1 MAPQLGQEAILNGK
15 PVRWSGDDYGW
26 QSTGS
31 YDKLDK
37 KGEFKLGS
45 SLARR
50 AAQAFEQAEDFRHSV
65 FGTPSPDSVS
75 GRIISK
81 LDSLVE
87 AFPLTQGEDIAMGHA
102 GDLAGKL
109 GISPALGAL
118 ALGTVLPGP
127 GEGKAVS
134 RVGNYTSPAQRAAIK
149 ARARRTPT
157 SRVGPNSQWDNPLT
171 PEQKQLAQA
180 DAVRNSQRAVSR
192 NNDAIADVINP
203 DSPAARIRAHI
214 GDRPNRRVPKDDR
227 GGPAWISNKDGT
239 YTNQSGVDIAE
250 QSSIKNPKDRQWPN
264 EERKPFVETAPDN
277 REPSIMPPGPGKR
290 PASQSQFDAPYDSQS
305 SRGNGP
311 EPTRVFK
318 PDDLPR
324 KELDIPDVKPSD
336 LAKPRGDG
344 NQYGNFEQVAGLR
357 EGWSRSGG
365 QFITDNQQARR
376 QGRDKTRQIA
386 VDKQTP
392 NFDEVRSQVDWADG
406 DPDKLD
412 AIARR
417 LGVEPNKYASKT
429 KTAILKRLNKLE
441 NDPKARKA
449 LEADWDWENLRGE
462 DLTEARRLSE
472 LATERKGELVRPQV
486 GEYFQGA
493 DVPRNIQDRLDNLA
507 NDGQRPSQA
516 RSQKR
521 NRSKERGL
529 DDGKVKPSR
538 STERAEELTTKSDK
552 EILEN
557 IEKYLDVPE
566 SARDHRRRVR
576 SQRPL
581 RDRSLRTKQV
591 TYL

>member
-26 QSTGS
+26 QSTAS

-134 RVGNYTSPAQRAAIK
+134 RVGKAGRKGSRISPER
-149 ARARRTPT
+149 
-157 SRVGPNSQWDNPLT
+157 
-171 PEQKQLAQA
+171 
-180 DAVRNSQRAVSR
+180 
-192 NNDAIADVINP
+192 
-203 DSPAARIRAHI
+203 AARIAQEMET
-214 GDRPNRRVPKDDR
+214 RPVVRDPATGKRTSYGTVDQ
-227 GGPAWISNKDGT
+227 GGRAWIRDKGKNT
-239 YTNQSGVDIAE
+239 YTLQTGEDIVGNQGPINDRSGYPTPRPHD
-250 QSSIKNPKDRQWPN
+250 PN
-264 EERKPFVETAPDN
+264 ARYPQQVPDPN
-277 REPSIMPPGPGKR
+277 TGGFNQVRSQLPLNNEAVNLNTRSTTTGPGMEPST
-290 PASQSQFDAPYDSQS
+290 

-311 EPTRVFK
+311 EPARVFK

-357 EGWSRSGG
+357 EGWGRSGG

-516 RSQKR
+516 RSHARKR
-521 NRSKERGL
+521 NNERGF
-529 DDGKVKPSR
+529 DDRDVPVSR
-538 STERAEELTTKSDK
+538 TTERAEELTVKSDK

-581 RDRSLRTKQV
+581 RDRSLRTK
-591 TYL
+591 